1 MNDETLF
8 LAKIQ
13 QVLNL
18 LNEIDDIIDNL
29 PEKQQNVDWE
39 ISDYLHLLESRGD
52 ELTKDAKLSIDD
64 SLARCRTLR
73 RRLLNIFEI
82 SKVYNTNKNKL
93 IYKNQREFLSNQ
105 IQATMKKLNNDYKY
119 RVLDDKTIDDII
131 NTKTESTEEN
141 NETVK
146 KTRGR
151 RACISKED
159 LLEKLKQGMNLTDIA
174 KELNVTIGNI
184 SALKRRYGITKDMY
198 KGA

>member
-39 ISDYLHLLESRGD
+39 ISDYLHLLESRGE

-151 RACISKED
+151 RACINKED